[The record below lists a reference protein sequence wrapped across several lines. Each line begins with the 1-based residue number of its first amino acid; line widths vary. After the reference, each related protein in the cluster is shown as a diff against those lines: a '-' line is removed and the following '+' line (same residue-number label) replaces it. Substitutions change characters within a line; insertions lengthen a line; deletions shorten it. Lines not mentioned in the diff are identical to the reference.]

1 MKKIFSTLLIALIA
15 IYSFGQDETV
25 KKTARPS
32 IPGSF
37 IFDLGVNRA
46 INKPSTWNQGFWGS
60 RTVNF
65 YYQYSMRI
73 AKSKFSFNP
82 GLGLSLERWKFTD
95 GATLYDTLELV
106 SFPNGAVSPNQI
118 EQYNLISSG
127 LVFPK
132 NANKSML
139 IANYF
144 EIPIEFRFDTNPED
158 LGRSFN
164 VSLGGRV
171 GFLFDAFTKV
181 KYRDLGED
189 IKVKTKMNH
198 GLSTFRYGVYSRVGL
213 GGFNLFFYYNL
224 SDMFEKE
231 KGPLGKDFNSF
242 TTGISISGF

>member
-1 MKKIFSTLLIALIA
+1 MKKILSTLLLALIA
-15 IYSFGQDETV
+15 TYSFGQYETV
-25 KKTARPS
+25 KKTARPT

-46 INKPSTWNQGFWGS
+46 INSPSTWNQGFWGS

-106 SFPNGAVSPNQI
+106 SFPNGAVSPNQT

>member
-1 MKKIFSTLLIALIA
+1 MKKILSTLLLALTA
-15 IYSFGQDETV
+15 SCSFAQYETV
-25 KKTARPS
+25 KKTVRPS

-37 IFDLGVNRA
+37 IVDLGVNQA
-46 INKPSTWNQGFWGS
+46 MGKPPKWNQGFWGS

-65 YYQYSMRI
+65 YYQYSFRI

-82 GLGLSLERWKFTD
+82 GLGLSLERWKFTN
-95 GATLYDTLELV
+95 GATLSDTLELV
-106 SFPNGAVSPNQI
+106 SFPNGAVSPNQV
-118 EQYNLISSG
+118 EQYNLVSTGSIY
-127 LVFPK
+127 PK

-139 IANYF
+139 VANYF
-144 EIPIEFRFDTNPED
+144 EIPVEFRFDTNPED

-171 GFLFDAFTKV
+171 GFLYDAFTKV

-189 IKVKTKMNH
+189 IKVKNKMNH
-198 GLSTFRYGVYSRVGL
+198 GLSTIRYGVYSRVGV

-231 KGPLGKDFNSF
+231 KGPSGKEFNSF

>member
-1 MKKIFSTLLIALIA
+1 MKKILSTLLLALTA
-15 IYSFGQDETV
+15 SYSFAQYETV
-25 KKTARPS
+25 KKTVRPS

-37 IFDLGVNRA
+37 IVDLGVNRA
-46 INKPSTWNQGFWGS
+46 IGEPPKWNQGFWGS
-60 RTVNF
+60 RTVNL
-65 YYQYSMRI
+65 YYQYSFRI

-82 GLGLSLERWKFTD
+82 GLGLSLERWKFTN
-95 GATLYDTLELV
+95 GATLFDTLELV
-106 SFPNGAVSPNQI
+106 SFPNGAVSPNQV
-118 EQYNLISSG
+118 EQYNLVSTGSIY
-127 LVFPK
+127 PK

-139 IANYF
+139 VANYF
-144 EIPIEFRFDTNPED
+144 EIPVEFRFDTNPDD

-171 GFLFDAFTKV
+171 GFLYDAFTKV

-189 IKVKTKMNH
+189 IKVKYKLNH
-198 GLSTFRYGVYSRVGL
+198 GLSTIRYGVYSRVGV

-231 KGPLGKDFNSF
+231 KGPSGKDFNSF